1 MPEEHLLHQCMPPPS
16 DILLDPLLHHAAQA
30 AWKQDIST
38 FEEFILLDIPTTA
51 AGAA

>member
-1 MPEEHLLHQCMPPPS
+1 MPPPS
-16 DILLDPLLHHAAQA
+16 DILLDPLLLSTAPA

-38 FEEFILLDIPTTA
+38 FEEFILLDISTTA